1 MAGIPPE
8 AFEFFARVAADTSV
22 ETVEANR
29 GLWQRAVHEPVEAL
43 CAELEDE
50 FGPAKVYNLH
60 RARNLWTHQY
70 AYVTVCDT
78 IVYGLSLS
86 LEGLAVE
93 GGTLRMNSVQIGRY
107 RDAVG
112 GPAGVA
118 LAGFVDALTRVG
130 YELLG
135 ERLKRTPDHPRG
147 ELLRQKSLL
156 ASRLL
161 GRGSWLESGEA
172 SERVRAEWQRLR
184 PFVEWLAE
192 HVRSRNA

>member
-8 AFEFFARVAADTSV
+8 AFEFFARVAANTSL

-29 GLWQRAVHEPVEAL
+29 GLWRRAVHEPVEAL
-43 CAELEDE
+43 CAELADE

-60 RARNLWTHQY
+60 RSPDLWTHQY

-86 LEGLAVE
+86 LDGLAVE
-93 GGTLRMNSVQIGRY
+93 GGTLRMNSVQISRY
-107 RDAVG
+107 RDAVS
-112 GPAGVA
+112 GPSGVA
-118 LAGFVDALTRVG
+118 LAGFVDSLVTNG

-156 ASRLL
+156 AARLL
-161 GRGSWLESGEA
+161 GRGQWLETGGA
-172 SERVRAEWQRLR
+172 AERVRAEWRLLR

-192 HVRSRNA
+192 HVRSRNE

>member
-8 AFEFFARVAADTSV
+8 AFEFFARVAADTSL

-43 CAELEDE
+43 CAELADE

-60 RARNLWTHQY
+60 RSPDLWTHQY
-70 AYVTVCDT
+70 AYVTACDT

-86 LEGLAVE
+86 LDGLAVE
-93 GGTLRMNSVQIGRY
+93 GGTLRMNSVQISRY
-107 RDAVG
+107 RDAVS

-118 LAGFVDALTRVG
+118 LAGFVDSLTTNE

-161 GRGSWLESGEA
+161 GRGRWLETGEVL
-172 SERVRAEWQRLR
+172 ERVRAEWRLLR
-184 PFVEWLAE
+184 PLVGWLAD
-192 HVRSRNA
+192 HVRSRNE